1 MGQMNRVTLPGGDRL
16 RLDQSQEQSGA
27 SEWIGEVA
35 FSWWIINREETANR
49 LLRMCRPRYTSK
61 EVILLANSG
70 GRGPR
75 KLLYMAVRESDLKS
89 A

>member
-1 MGQMNRVTLPGGDRL
+1 MGQMNHATSSGGYRI
-16 RLDQSQEQSGA
+16 RLDLSQEQSGD

-35 FSWWIINREETANR
+35 FFWWEINREETANR